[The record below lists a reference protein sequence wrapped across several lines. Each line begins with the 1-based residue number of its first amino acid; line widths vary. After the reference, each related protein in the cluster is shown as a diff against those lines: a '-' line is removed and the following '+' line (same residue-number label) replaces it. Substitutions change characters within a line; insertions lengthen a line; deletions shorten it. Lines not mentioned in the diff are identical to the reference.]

1 MPPRK
6 KKEGSKPQE
15 PEITVEHVGIQ
26 KRGRGKSIG
35 KVIETLSPT
44 QRKDLWDFARSS
56 AKALDI
62 QKWIKEETDDY
73 VSIASIQAWLEANIL
88 TGREAIAFN
97 DMANTYAGL
106 DTKAAQEW
114 LLGNTG
120 VVLAKA
126 FTKLGDMDLDSIER
140 PGEIMAL
147 LPGLQ
152 REFRS
157 LASSLDQRKYIESKT
172 ALELAGGY
180 RVAEILRQ
188 IFQGTQF
195 ERPLDHALEGALLRL
210 EEEVRL
216 SAKQ

>member
-1 MPPRK
+1 MPPK
-6 KKEGSKPQE
+6 KKSGDQPPIE
-15 PEITVEHVGIQ
+15 PEVTIEHVSL

-35 KVIETLSPT
+35 KVIEALSPT
-44 QRKDLWDFARSS
+44 QRKDLWDFARS
-56 AKALDI
+56 APRAIDI
-62 QKWIKEETDDY
+62 QKWIKEETGDY
-73 VSIASIQAWLEANIL
+73 VSIASIQAWAEANIC
-88 TGREAIAFN
+88 TGREAIVFN
-97 DMANTYAGL
+97 DMASTYAGL
-106 DTKAAQEW
+106 DTKSAQEW

-120 VVLAKA
+120 TVLAKA
-126 FTKLGDMDLDSIER
+126 FTKLQDMDLDTIER

-157 LASSLDQRKYIESKT
+157 LATSLAQQKYIENKT
-172 ALELAGGY
+172 SLELAGAY

-195 ERPLDHALEGALLRL
+195 QRPLDQALEGALMQL
-210 EEEVRL
+210 EEEVRK